1 MLSPGKY
8 TSQSENILA
17 HLMEGHPI
25 TPLDALE
32 QYGCFRL
39 ASVIHNLRRDGY
51 TILTRTVSNKYGKTF
66 ASYKLDKEKP
76 LPYQKK

>member
-8 TSQSENILA
+8 SSQSENILA
-17 HLMEGHPI
+17 HLIEGYAI

-39 ASVIHNLRRDGY
+39 AALIYNLRKDGY
-51 TILTRTVSNKYGKTF
+51 DIKTNKVSNKYGKTF
-66 ASYKLDKEKP
+66 ASYRLNKNSA
-76 LPYQKK
+76 LPYQKR